1 MYKKHIALLVFGAVF
16 PLIVVPA
23 THANSIL
30 AGAPNTQTASGCP
43 CIYPLSL
50 SGNIERAVQF
60 SLSGG
65 EHVTSIDVS
74 LADLSAG
81 VPVTLSLVSALTGP
95 ATTFG
100 TFNFTTTNSLSDILT
115 GNLNQNLAAGTYY
128 LVLAGTVPPNSNL
141 GWLVSDGTLTQ
152 NAGTV
157 ADGEWGSGDS
167 GATWSFESN
176 ALPLCQSTG
185 SLCHP
190 GVFAVIGA
198 PVAPTPEPAS
208 LFLMGSGLLSIG
220 YRVRKGLPRFH
231 KKIPRNGGLC

>member
-1 MYKKHIALLVFGAVF
+1 MYKKHIALLVLGAVY
-16 PLIVVPA
+16 LLLVVPA
-23 THANSIL
+23 THANSVL
-30 AGAPNTQTASGCP
+30 VGALNANSAVSCP
-43 CIYPLSL
+43 CLYSLSL
-50 SGNIERAVQF
+50 SGNVERAVQF
-60 SLSGG
+60 SLSGA
-65 EHVTSIDVS
+65 EHVTSIDVT

-100 TFNFTTTNSLSDILT
+100 TFQFTTTNSPSDAFMGT
-115 GNLNQNLAAGTYY
+115 LNKNLAAGTYY
-128 LVLAGTVPPNSNL
+128 LILAGTVPPNGNL

-152 NAGTV
+152 NSGTV